1 MGDDANGAGVV
12 SSPDEIRQIVREA
25 VHETLTTIGIN
36 TQDPEALIET
46 QKDQAW
52 LRQARTN
59 STEFGKKA
67 KLAAIGAG
75 GTVAAWAL
83 WEGIKAAWRVK
94 GGG

>member
-1 MGDDANGAGVV
+1 M
-12 SSPDEIRQIVREA
+12 STPEEIRQIVRDT

-36 TQDPEALIET
+36 AYDHEALIEV

-59 STEFGKKA
+59 SAEFGKKA

-75 GTVAAWAL
+75 GTVLAWAA
-83 WEGIKAAWRVK
+83 WEGIKAAFK
-94 GGG
+94 LKTGG

>member
-1 MGDDANGAGVV
+1 MT
-12 SSPDEIRQIVREA
+12 SPEEIRQIVKET

-36 TQDPEALIET
+36 AYDHDALIEV

-52 LRQARTN
+52 LRQARVN
-59 STEFGKKA
+59 SAEFGKKA

-75 GTVAAWAL
+75 GTITAWAL
-83 WEGIKAAWRVK
+83 WEGIKAAWRIK

>member
-1 MGDDANGAGVV
+1 MT
-12 SSPDEIRQIVREA
+12 SEEEIRQIVRA
-25 VHETLTTIGIN
+25 TVHETLTTIGIN
-36 TQDPEALIET
+36 AYDHDALIEV

-52 LRQARTN
+52 LRQARI
-59 STEFGKKA
+59 SSAEFGKKA

-75 GTVAAWAL
+75 FTVAAWAL